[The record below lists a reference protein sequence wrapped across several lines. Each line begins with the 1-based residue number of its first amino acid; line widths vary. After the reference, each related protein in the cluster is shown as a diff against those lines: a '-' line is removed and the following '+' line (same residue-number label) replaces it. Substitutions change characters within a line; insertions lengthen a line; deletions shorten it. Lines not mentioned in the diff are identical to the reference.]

1 MRFKLSKNPLLA
13 LCLTAGCVLCASA
26 ADKEAMTQEQKES
39 YSIGISTGTYISA
52 QLKKQE
58 SLGVK
63 FDSKSILDGFA
74 DAFKKEQKLTD
85 EEIISLLNQR
95 DEKLNK
101 LTQDALKKALEKNLK
116 EGEEFMAKNAKNPNV
131 KTTKS
136 GVQYEILKSAK
147 GDKPKPESIVVLNY
161 KAYLLDGT
169 VFDDTSSA
177 KMPAHLSMI
186 NLIDGL
192 QEGLLM
198 MDTGSKYKFVIPS
211 DLAYGNEGMDK
222 IPGGSTVVFEAE
234 LLKVLKPGELAEAAK
249 KLSESEAK
257 SFHDANK
264 TK

>member
-1 MRFKLSKNPLLA
+1 MPW
-13 LCLTAGCVLCASA
+13 CLGLEVT
-26 ADKEAMTQEQKES
+26 K
-39 YSIGISTGTYISA
+39 
-52 QLKKQE
+52 
-58 SLGVK
+58 
-63 FDSKSILDGFA
+63 
-74 DAFKKEQKLTD
+74 
-85 EEIISLLNQR
+85 LLNDR
-95 DEKLNK
+95 AAKLNK
-101 LTQDALKKALEKNLK
+101 AVDTIAKAEVDKNLK
-116 EGEEFMAKNAKNPNV
+116 AGKEFMAKNAKNPNV

-169 VFDDTSSA
+169 VFDDTSKA

>member
-1 MRFKLSKNPLLA
+1 MQKTLFLVPLLA
-13 LCLTAGCVLCASA
+13 ASLSFGADLTQNDQREAYAIGASIA
-26 ADKEAMTQEQKES
+26 KYLMNQISGQEKLGIKTDKDIVIEGFLDVFKD
-39 YSIGISTGTYISA
+39 G
-52 QLKKQE
+52 
-58 SLGVK
+58 
-63 FDSKSILDGFA
+63 SKI
-74 DAFKKEQKLTD
+74 KND
-85 EEIISLLNQR
+85 EIEKLLNDR
-95 DEKLNK
+95 AAKLNK
-101 LTQDALKKALEKNLK
+101 AVDAIAKAEVEKNLK
-116 EGEEFMAKNAKNPNV
+116 AGKEFMAKNAKNPNV

-169 VFDDTSSA
+169 VFDETYSA

-211 DLAYGNEGMDK
+211 DLAYGNEGMEK

>member
-1 MRFKLSKNPLLA
+1 MQKTLFLVPLLTA
-13 LCLTAGCVLCASA
+13 SLSFGADLTQNDQREAYAIGASTA
-26 ADKEAMTQEQKES
+26 KYLMNQISGQEKLGIKTDKDIVIEGFLDVFKD
-39 YSIGISTGTYISA
+39 G
-52 QLKKQE
+52 
-58 SLGVK
+58 
-63 FDSKSILDGFA
+63 SKI
-74 DAFKKEQKLTD
+74 KND
-85 EEIISLLNQR
+85 EIEKLLNDR
-95 DEKLNK
+95 AAKLNK
-101 LTQDALKKALEKNLK
+101 AVDAIAKAEVEKNLK
-116 EGEEFMAKNAKNPNV
+116 AGKEFMAKNAKNPNV

-147 GDKPKPESIVVLNY
+147 GDKPKPESIIVLNY

-169 VFDDTSSA
+169 VFDETYSA

-211 DLAYGNEGMDK
+211 DLAYGNEGMEK

-249 KLSESEAK
+249 KLSESEDK

>member
-1 MRFKLSKNPLLA
+1 MQKTLFLVPLLA
-13 LCLTAGCVLCASA
+13 ASLSFGADLTQNDQREAYAIGASTA
-26 ADKEAMTQEQKES
+26 KYLMNQISGQEKLGIKTDKDIVIEGFLDVFKD
-39 YSIGISTGTYISA
+39 G
-52 QLKKQE
+52 
-58 SLGVK
+58 
-63 FDSKSILDGFA
+63 SKI
-74 DAFKKEQKLTD
+74 KND
-85 EEIISLLNQR
+85 EIEKLLNDR
-95 DEKLNK
+95 AAKLNK
-101 LTQDALKKALEKNLK
+101 AVDAIAKAEVEKNLK
-116 EGEEFMAKNAKNPNV
+116 AGEEFMAKNAKNPNV

-147 GDKPKPESIVVLNY
+147 GDKPKPESIIVLNY

-169 VFDDTSSA
+169 VFDETYSA

-211 DLAYGNEGMDK
+211 DLAYGNEGMEK
-222 IPGGSTVVFEAE
+222 IPGGSTVIFEAE

>member
-1 MRFKLSKNPLLA
+1 MQKTLFLIPLLTA
-13 LCLTAGCVLCASA
+13 SLSFGADLTQSDQREAYAIGASTA
-26 ADKEAMTQEQKES
+26 TYLINQISGQEKLGIKTDKNIVIEGFLDVFKD
-39 YSIGISTGTYISA
+39 G
-52 QLKKQE
+52 
-58 SLGVK
+58 
-63 FDSKSILDGFA
+63 SKIKS
-74 DAFKKEQKLTD
+74 D
-85 EEIISLLNQR
+85 EVTKLLNDR
-95 DEKLNK
+95 AAKLNK
-101 LTQDALKKALEKNLK
+101 AVDTIAKAEVDKNLK
-116 EGEEFMAKNAKNPNV
+116 VGKEFMAKNAKNPNV

-169 VFDDTSSA
+169 VFDDTSTA
-177 KMPAHLSMI
+177 KMPAHLSMV

>member
-1 MRFKLSKNPLLA
+1 MQKTLFLVPLLA
-13 LCLTAGCVLCASA
+13 ASLSFGADLTQNDQREAYAIGASTA
-26 ADKEAMTQEQKES
+26 KYLMNQISGQEKLGIKTDKDIVIEGFLDVFKD
-39 YSIGISTGTYISA
+39 G
-52 QLKKQE
+52 
-58 SLGVK
+58 
-63 FDSKSILDGFA
+63 SKI
-74 DAFKKEQKLTD
+74 KND
-85 EEIISLLNQR
+85 EIEKLLNDR
-95 DEKLNK
+95 AAKLNK
-101 LTQDALKKALEKNLK
+101 AVDAIAKAEVEKNLK
-116 EGEEFMAKNAKNPNV
+116 AGKEFMAKNAKNPNV

-147 GDKPKPESIVVLNY
+147 GDKPKPESIIVLNY

-169 VFDDTSSA
+169 VFDETYSA

-211 DLAYGNEGMDK
+211 DLAYGNEGMEK

-249 KLSESEAK
+249 KLSESEDK

>member
-1 MRFKLSKNPLLA
+1 M
-13 LCLTAGCVLCASA
+13 
-26 ADKEAMTQEQKES
+26 
-39 YSIGISTGTYISA
+39 
-52 QLKKQE
+52 
-58 SLGVK
+58 
-63 FDSKSILDGFA
+63 
-74 DAFKKEQKLTD
+74 
-85 EEIISLLNQR
+85 
-95 DEKLNK
+95 
-101 LTQDALKKALEKNLK
+101 
-116 EGEEFMAKNAKNPNV
+116 
-131 KTTKS
+131 
-136 GVQYEILKSAK
+136 
-147 GDKPKPESIVVLNY
+147 LNY

-169 VFDDTSSA
+169 VFDETYSA

-211 DLAYGNEGMDK
+211 DLAYGNEGMEK

>member
-1 MRFKLSKNPLLA
+1 MQKTLFLVPLLA
-13 LCLTAGCVLCASA
+13 ASLSFGADLTQNDQREAYAIGASTA
-26 ADKEAMTQEQKES
+26 KYLMNQISGQEKLGIKTDKDIVIEGFLDVFKD
-39 YSIGISTGTYISA
+39 G
-52 QLKKQE
+52 
-58 SLGVK
+58 
-63 FDSKSILDGFA
+63 SKI
-74 DAFKKEQKLTD
+74 KND
-85 EEIISLLNQR
+85 EIEKLLNDR
-95 DEKLNK
+95 AAKLNK
-101 LTQDALKKALEKNLK
+101 AVDAIAKAEVEKNLK
-116 EGEEFMAKNAKNPNV
+116 AGEEFMAKNAKNPNV

-147 GDKPKPESIVVLNY
+147 GDKPKPESIIVLNY

-169 VFDDTSSA
+169 VFDETYSA

-211 DLAYGNEGMDK
+211 DLAYGNEGMEK

>member
-1 MRFKLSKNPLLA
+1 MQKTLFLVPLLA
-13 LCLTAGCVLCASA
+13 ASLSFGADLTQNDRREAYAIGASTA
-26 ADKEAMTQEQKES
+26 KYLMNQISGQEKLGIKTDKDIVIEGFLDVFKD
-39 YSIGISTGTYISA
+39 G
-52 QLKKQE
+52 
-58 SLGVK
+58 
-63 FDSKSILDGFA
+63 SKI
-74 DAFKKEQKLTD
+74 KND
-85 EEIISLLNQR
+85 EIEKLLNDR
-95 DEKLNK
+95 AAKLNK
-101 LTQDALKKALEKNLK
+101 AVDAIAKAEVEKNLK
-116 EGEEFMAKNAKNPNV
+116 AGKEFMAKNAKNPNV

-147 GDKPKPESIVVLNY
+147 GDKPKPESIIVLNY

-169 VFDDTSSA
+169 VFDETYSA

-211 DLAYGNEGMDK
+211 NLAYGNEGMEK

-249 KLSESEAK
+249 K
-257 SFHDANK
+257 
-264 TK
+264 T

>member
-1 MRFKLSKNPLLA
+1 MQKTLFLVPLLA
-13 LCLTAGCVLCASA
+13 ASLFFGADLTQNDQREAYAIGASTA
-26 ADKEAMTQEQKES
+26 KYLMNQISGQEKLGIKTDKDIVIEGFLDVFKD
-39 YSIGISTGTYISA
+39 G
-52 QLKKQE
+52 
-58 SLGVK
+58 
-63 FDSKSILDGFA
+63 SKI
-74 DAFKKEQKLTD
+74 KND
-85 EEIISLLNQR
+85 EIEKLLNDR
-95 DEKLNK
+95 AAKLNK
-101 LTQDALKKALEKNLK
+101 AVDAIAKAEVEKNLK
-116 EGEEFMAKNAKNPNV
+116 AGEEFMAKNAKNPNV

-147 GDKPKPESIVVLNY
+147 GDKPKPESIIVLNY

-169 VFDDTSSA
+169 VFDETYSA

-211 DLAYGNEGMDK
+211 DLAYGNEGMEK